1 MAGAGHG
8 TRAVVV
14 ALGANLGIATAKF
27 VGFLLTGSGA
37 MLAESVHS
45 VADSGNQGLLLF
57 ADRSSRRAATTEHPF
72 GYGRVRYFWA
82 FVVAL
87 VLFSL
92 GGGFAVYEGIEK
104 LRHPHELE
112 SVGVAVGILLLAV
125 VLEGFAFRTAVL
137 EARKVKGD
145 ASWWSFIRRAKAPE
159 LPVILLEDLGALVGL
174 VIALTALGLSSATG
188 DAMWD
193 GIGTVSIGVLL
204 STIAIV
210 LAIEM
215 RSLLIGESATPV
227 MEHSILTTMEG
238 DAAVVRVLH
247 MRTQHL
253 GPDELLVGAKL
264 QFDPALSIEHLA
276 GAVNRV
282 ESAVRAAVPEARLI
296 YLEPDL
302 LRVER

>member
-1 MAGAGHG
+1 
-8 TRAVVV
+8 
-14 ALGANLGIATAKF
+14 
-27 VGFLLTGSGA
+27 
-37 MLAESVHS
+37 
-45 VADSGNQGLLLF
+45 
-57 ADRSSRRAATTEHPF
+57 
-72 GYGRVRYFWA
+72 
-82 FVVAL
+82 
-87 VLFSL
+87 
-92 GGGFAVYEGIEK
+92 
-104 LRHPHELE
+104 
-112 SVGVAVGILLLAV
+112 
-125 VLEGFAFRTAVL
+125 
-137 EARKVKGD
+137 
-145 ASWWSFIRRAKAPE
+145 
-159 LPVILLEDLGALVGL
+159 
-174 VIALTALGLSSATG
+174 
-188 DAMWD
+188 MWD